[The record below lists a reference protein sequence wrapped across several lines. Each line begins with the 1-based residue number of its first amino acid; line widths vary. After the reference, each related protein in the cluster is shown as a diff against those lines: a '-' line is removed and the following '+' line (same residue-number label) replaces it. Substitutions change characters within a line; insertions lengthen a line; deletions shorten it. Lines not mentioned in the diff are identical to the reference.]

1 MKYIISLLLC
11 MNLLYANELIT
22 CKDYKDI
29 ANNIVG
35 KSPPSNMML
44 QTIRGYK
51 FPKKISKKDEA
62 FKKLASIESLVKK
75 DIDLVVLW
83 NSKGDYSN
91 LASKL
96 KKVNIDTCTLPL
108 KSIYDYIDAYLVLG
122 KIMQKEQR
130 AMLLSNYIKKK
141 LEVIEKIEKQIPS
154 SSRLRVYYAKGSNG
168 LESECENSI
177 HSEVI
182 NLIGAT
188 NPIKCD
194 NIKNM
199 RVNINYEKLLLLN
212 PDIIITSNKTFFKNI
227 FDESKY
233 RYLKAVKQKKVYL
246 IPTKPINWIDN
257 PPSFFKILGLF
268 WLGQKVYP
276 DYYKYDLDKE
286 KAEFY
291 KLFLQRKND
300 GNI

>member
-1 MKYIISLLLC
+1 MKYIISFLLVT
-11 MNLLYANELIT
+11 NLLYASELIT

-51 FPKKISKKDEA
+51 FPEKISKKDEA
-62 FKKLASIESLVKK
+62 FKKLSSIESLVKK

-91 LASKL
+91 LANKL
-96 KKVNIDTCTLPL
+96 KKVNIDTCSLPL
-108 KSIYDYIDAYLVLG
+108 KSIYDYTDAYLVLG
-122 KIMQKEQR
+122 KIMRKEKR
-130 AMLLSNYIKKK
+130 ATLLSTYIKEK
-141 LEVIEKIEKQIPS
+141 LEVIEKIEKQIPIEN
-154 SSRLRVYYAKGSNG
+154 RLSVYYAKGSNG

-194 NIKNM
+194 NVKNM

-212 PDIIITSNKTFFKNI
+212 PDIIITSNKKFFRNI

-233 RYLKAVKQKKVYL
+233 KYLKAVKQKKVYL

-276 DYYKYDLDKE
+276 NYYKYNLNQEKE
-286 KAEFY
+286 EFF
-291 KLFLQRKND
+291 KLFLQGRSD